1 MLQGMF
7 FKRTPE
13 EGKWTH
19 IIIFTRGR
27 AGAYMGRERG
37 KNGKG
42 MGGNGKGSGLRQ
54 RQKTSGPFLKRPAS
68 FWRTASSFSGRTRTS
83 GPERKGHTTTYPENS
98 VHTRKPHSK
107 HLQQSFAKLLPLPP
121 PFLLKPLR
129 TGRFKGWWHH
139 FFLGGK
145 KGCHHHFHLFF
156 TPERP
161 IEGEKTGGGGRPNTG
176 KRRRVRTD
184 RNRKPGRQNGA

>member
-1 MLQGMF
+1 MWYTLSFPARMSLSF
-7 FKRTPE
+7 WKRMRPFSKKMMVFSKKMPVLLKKGHHLFIKDRHLFGE
-13 EGKWTH
+13 RPHPFPKGQE
-19 IIIFTRGR
+19 RPGR
-27 AGAYMGRERG
+27 RG
-37 KNGKG
+37 KDI
-42 MGGNGKGSGLRQ
+42 S
-54 RQKTSGPFLKRPAS
+54 
-68 FWRTASSFSGRTRTS
+68 
-83 GPERKGHTTTYPENS
+83 HTYPENP
-98 VHTRKPHSK
+98 VHTRKPHTK

-184 RNRKPGRQNGA
+184 RNRKPERQNGA